1 MPDIDIDFCQ
11 SRRAEVISYVQ
22 DKYGRDCTANIITFN
37 AMLAKGAVRDVGR
50 VMEKELAEVN
60 RIAKL
65 IPMMPGK
72 KVVLK
77 AAPKD
82 RTDADQT
89 TYAIDD
95 VPELKEL
102 YQQDPTVQEMLDLAR
117 KCEGI
122 ARNTGCHAAGLV
134 IADKPVTEYCPLY
147 QDKNGMMLTQYEMS
161 HIDSVGLL
169 KIDFLGLETLT
180 KLMTTTRLIKAR
192 RGTAIPEKLDA
203 NGELDLDSL
212 SLDDVKTY
220 KMLGRGDARAVF
232 QFESEGMRK
241 LLVDARPDCLEDLVA
256 LNAMYRPGPMDNI
269 PSFCNRKHGREA
281 IEYPLA
287 QLEPL
292 LKDTY
297 GIIVYQEQVMQI
309 ANQLAGFSL
318 SEADSLRKAMGKKK
332 KDLMEKYGKQFV
344 EGCAKNGIDPK
355 KAQDL
360 YDLIAKFAEYGFNK
374 SHAAAYAFVAY
385 QTAYLKANYPAEFMA
400 GNMSLE
406 QGNTDKIVEYIDEAR
421 RMGLDVAP
429 PDINTSG
436 VTFTIEGEHLL
447 RFSLGA
453 VKGVGEKAVEA
464 IVAER
469 NKNGKFKDLY
479 DLCERVDSKSVNKG
493 CLESL
498 IKAGALDSIGR
509 GSGRAALMGT
519 VEDSMAHGARTRD
532 DRNSGQGN
540 LFGGDDGGGQDS
552 APKLRMAQVAEWTEK
567 QRLDEEKAVLGFYFS
582 GHPLAEARELVE
594 GLSSCTIKGMSNIPE
609 GYEVVIGA
617 YVTQVQPR
625 ITRAKGEK
633 MAVLTIED
641 FSGNTQAVIFP
652 RTYKIYAHLLQPDTI
667 LFFKGKLKSNEM
679 GGGGANG
686 KDNAAR
692 AEGDDSRPPQLAIM
706 PDEIMSVEE
715 AAERFVSDVTLLL
728 DEQDPAKTNKNAN
741 GNKNENGN
749 GNTNG
754 GGSLKARLQSM
765 LTLMK
770 EFDGKIPV
778 YFKVELDSGSGS
790 TGDGRD
796 SRRRE
801 ARLEAD
807 AGIVQGIAQNAEAGI
822 GAHHRHR
829 HPGETRAGTAVEA
842 AASDRRGVVNVI

>member
-1 MPDIDIDFCQ
+1 
-11 SRRAEVISYVQ
+11 
-22 DKYGRDCTANIITFN
+22 
-37 AMLAKGAVRDVGR
+37 MLAKGAVRDVGR
-50 VMEKELAEVN
+50 VMEWELAEVN

-95 VPELKEL
+95 VPELESFISRTRRLQEL
-102 YQQDPTVQEMLDLAR
+102 LDLAR

-192 RGTAIPEKLDA
+192 RGTKFLKNADA
-203 NGELDLDSL
+203 NGELDLDRL

-269 PSFCNRKHGREA
+269 PSFCARKHGREPLD
-281 IEYPLA
+281 YPLT
-287 QLEPL
+287 QLEPI

-436 VTFTIEGEHLL
+436 VTFTIEGDHLL

-479 DLCERVDSKSVNKG
+479 DLCERIDSKSVNKG

-509 GSGRAALMGT
+509 GSGRAAMMAT
-519 VEDSMAHGARTRD
+519 VEDAMAHGARTRD

-540 LFGGDDGGGQDS
+540 LFGGDEGGEGGQDA
-552 APKLRMAQVAEWTEK
+552 APRLRMAQVAEWTEK

-582 GHPLAEARELVE
+582 GHPLDEARELVD

-641 FSGNTQAVIFP
+641 F
-652 RTYKIYAHLLQPDTI
+652 
-667 LFFKGKLKSNEM
+667 
-679 GGGGANG
+679 
-686 KDNAAR
+686 R
-692 AEGDDSRPPQLAIM
+692 ATRRP
-706 PDEIMSVEE
+706 
-715 AAERFVSDVTLLL
+715 
-728 DEQDPAKTNKNAN
+728 
-741 GNKNENGN
+741 
-749 GNTNG
+749 
-754 GGSLKARLQSM
+754 
-765 LTLMK
+765 
-770 EFDGKIPV
+770 
-778 YFKVELDSGSGS
+778 
-790 TGDGRD
+790 
-796 SRRRE
+796 
-801 ARLEAD
+801 
-807 AGIVQGIAQNAEAGI
+807 
-822 GAHHRHR
+822 
-829 HPGETRAGTAVEA
+829 
-842 AASDRRGVVNVI
+842 